1 MGADI
6 LNISPAMLNLIWL
19 GLFILL
25 LVIEIITVG
34 LTTIWFAAGAL
45 AALAANVLGANLIIQ
60 IIIFLA
66 VSVVLLIFTRPWAE
80 KHLNRKRVRT
90 NYEREIGKVI
100 RITEKV
106 DNLDQTGK
114 SVVDGQEWTVRSR
127 NDSDIFEA
135 GALARIAKE
144 HDVECAVGHG
154 DANKRFSFIE
164 GHGVD
169 AFRARVAEGRKW
181 SLLHRPPIRRHE
193 DEMLIVIPLNREDK
207 RDALLFFKRQKVDDR
222 TPSRI
227 RLSFGQ
233 LEDINWVNPA
243 RRRKAEN
250 DVMRIGDEDFLNFI
264 VFRRRLNVTALAA
277 TNLGLVVGK
286 LLTLH
291 VAVARKRNDHVTT
304 GNKVALVEIRIA
316 QRINNRASFVAKLLS
331 NRLEFVGNDGAYSGR
346 FRKDVQVVENL
357 VDLRA
362 VVVNDLFTLKP
373 RKAAQIHGQNAVDL
387 SMGKVVETVFTKT
400 AIGLHRFG
408 IDLMAGGCSAPSDF
422 S

>member
-25 LVIEIITVG
+25 LVIAIITVG

-135 GALARIAKE
+135 GALAR
-144 HDVECAVGHG
+144 VVAV
-154 DANKRFSFIE
+154 S
-164 GHGVD
+164 GV
-169 AFRARVAEGRKW
+169 K
-181 SLLHRPPIRRHE
+181 
-193 DEMLIVIPLNREDK
+193 LIVEK
-207 RDALLFFKRQKVDDR
+207 C
-222 TPSRI
+222 
-227 RLSFGQ
+227 
-233 LEDINWVNPA
+233 E
-243 RRRKAEN
+243 E
-250 DVMRIGDEDFLNFI
+250 
-264 VFRRRLNVTALAA
+264 
-277 TNLGLVVGK
+277 
-286 LLTLH
+286 
-291 VAVARKRNDHVTT
+291 
-304 GNKVALVEIRIA
+304 
-316 QRINNRASFVAKLLS
+316 
-331 NRLEFVGNDGAYSGR
+331 
-346 FRKDVQVVENL
+346 
-357 VDLRA
+357 
-362 VVVNDLFTLKP
+362 
-373 RKAAQIHGQNAVDL
+373 
-387 SMGKVVETVFTKT
+387 ETV
-400 AIGLHRFG
+400 
-408 IDLMAGGCSAPSDF
+408 
-422 S
+422 

>member
-106 DNLDQTGK
+106 NNLDQTGK

-135 GALARIAKE
+135 GALAR
-144 HDVECAVGHG
+144 VVAV
-154 DANKRFSFIE
+154 S
-164 GHGVD
+164 GV
-169 AFRARVAEGRKW
+169 K
-181 SLLHRPPIRRHE
+181 
-193 DEMLIVIPLNREDK
+193 LIVEK
-207 RDALLFFKRQKVDDR
+207 C
-222 TPSRI
+222 
-227 RLSFGQ
+227 
-233 LEDINWVNPA
+233 E
-243 RRRKAEN
+243 E
-250 DVMRIGDEDFLNFI
+250 
-264 VFRRRLNVTALAA
+264 
-277 TNLGLVVGK
+277 
-286 LLTLH
+286 
-291 VAVARKRNDHVTT
+291 
-304 GNKVALVEIRIA
+304 
-316 QRINNRASFVAKLLS
+316 
-331 NRLEFVGNDGAYSGR
+331 
-346 FRKDVQVVENL
+346 
-357 VDLRA
+357 
-362 VVVNDLFTLKP
+362 
-373 RKAAQIHGQNAVDL
+373 
-387 SMGKVVETVFTKT
+387 ETV
-400 AIGLHRFG
+400 
-408 IDLMAGGCSAPSDF
+408 
-422 S
+422 

>member
-135 GALARIAKE
+135 GALAR
-144 HDVECAVGHG
+144 V
-154 DANKRFSFIE
+154 
-164 GHGVD
+164 
-169 AFRARVAEGRKW
+169 
-181 SLLHRPPIRRHE
+181 
-193 DEMLIVIPLNREDK
+193 
-207 RDALLFFKRQKVDDR
+207 
-222 TPSRI
+222 
-227 RLSFGQ
+227 
-233 LEDINWVNPA
+233 
-243 RRRKAEN
+243 
-250 DVMRIGDEDFLNFI
+250 
-264 VFRRRLNVTALAA
+264 
-277 TNLGLVVGK
+277 
-286 LLTLH
+286 
-291 VAVARKRNDHVTT
+291 VAVSGV
-304 GNKVALVEIRIA
+304 
-316 QRINNRASFVAKLLS
+316 KLII
-331 NRLEFVGNDGAYSGR
+331 E
-346 FRKDVQVVENL
+346 KCEE
-357 VDLRA
+357 
-362 VVVNDLFTLKP
+362 
-373 RKAAQIHGQNAVDL
+373 
-387 SMGKVVETVFTKT
+387 ETV
-400 AIGLHRFG
+400 
-408 IDLMAGGCSAPSDF
+408 
-422 S
+422 

>member
-106 DNLDQTGK
+106 DNMDQTGK

-135 GALARIAKE
+135 GTLAR
-144 HDVECAVGHG
+144 VVAV
-154 DANKRFSFIE
+154 S
-164 GHGVD
+164 GV
-169 AFRARVAEGRKW
+169 K
-181 SLLHRPPIRRHE
+181 
-193 DEMLIVIPLNREDK
+193 LIVEK
-207 RDALLFFKRQKVDDR
+207 C
-222 TPSRI
+222 
-227 RLSFGQ
+227 
-233 LEDINWVNPA
+233 E
-243 RRRKAEN
+243 E
-250 DVMRIGDEDFLNFI
+250 
-264 VFRRRLNVTALAA
+264 
-277 TNLGLVVGK
+277 
-286 LLTLH
+286 
-291 VAVARKRNDHVTT
+291 
-304 GNKVALVEIRIA
+304 
-316 QRINNRASFVAKLLS
+316 
-331 NRLEFVGNDGAYSGR
+331 
-346 FRKDVQVVENL
+346 
-357 VDLRA
+357 
-362 VVVNDLFTLKP
+362 
-373 RKAAQIHGQNAVDL
+373 
-387 SMGKVVETVFTKT
+387 ETV
-400 AIGLHRFG
+400 
-408 IDLMAGGCSAPSDF
+408 
-422 S
+422 